1 MRMILW
7 FVVMMCGSEIALAQ
21 STTATAPVC
30 FDLPP
35 GTDKAVAFIIWAL
48 AMVASRGMAEG
59 IGFVVAR
66 WGTSAGRIVTAIL
79 GLLRLLGWLLGKIGW
94 GQPENAMV
102 KHLVIK
108 KPDVV
113 ESDNAQVK

>member
-1 MRMILW
+1 MKIVLFFLM
-7 FVVMMCGSEIALAQ
+7 MMCSSEIVLA
-21 STTATAPVC
+21 STQATSPVC

-48 AMVASRGMAEG
+48 AMIASRGVSEG

-66 WGTSAGRIVTAIL
+66 WGTNAGRIVTAIL
-79 GLLRLLGWLLGKIGW
+79 GLLRLLGWVLGKIGW

-102 KHLVIK
+102 KNLVIK

-113 ESDNAQVK
+113 ELKNDQVK